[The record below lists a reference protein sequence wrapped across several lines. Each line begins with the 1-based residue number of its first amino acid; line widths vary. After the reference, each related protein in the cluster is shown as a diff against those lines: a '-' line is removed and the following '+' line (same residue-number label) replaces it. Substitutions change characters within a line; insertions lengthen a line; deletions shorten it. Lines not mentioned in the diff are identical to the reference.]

1 MPNPEHNLLILG
13 AGGMLATAF
22 AQLLVERGITHRLAG
37 QADFDLTDP
46 AAVNQAVTNNY
57 TAVINCAAY
66 TAVDAAEEHE
76 DLATAVNGHAVAT
89 LAHACQQADA
99 LLVNYSTDYVFDGNA
114 TSPYTTDQPRDP
126 LNAYGRSKAVG
137 EAALEASNARW
148 LNIRTS
154 WLYAPWGNNFVLT
167 MARLTRDKAALQVV
181 DDQRGRP
188 TSAQHLATSTLAMIE
203 ADATGHHHITD
214 GGECTWF
221 EFTQAIA
228 DILGH
233 TCDIQPCNS
242 DQYPRP
248 AKRPAYSVLDGSK
261 TEDLIGPAPHW
272 KDNLA
277 SVLNNVKAETT
288 PAA

>member
-1 MPNPEHNLLILG
+1 MPTPDHNLLILG

-22 AQLLVERGITHRLAG
+22 AQLLTERGLPHRLAG

-46 AAVNQAVTNNY
+46 AAVNDAITPDL

-89 LAHACQQADA
+89 LADACHTADA
-99 LLVNYSTDYVFDGNA
+99 LLVNYSTDYVFPGNA
-114 TSPYTTDQPRDP
+114 TSPYTADQNRNP

-137 EAALEASNARW
+137 ETALEASSTRW
-148 LNIRTS
+148 MNIRTS
-154 WLYAPWGNNFVLT
+154 WLYAPWGKNFVLT
-167 MARLTRDKAALQVV
+167 MARLTHDKDTLKVV

-188 TSAQHLATSTLAMIE
+188 TSAQHLAASTLAMIE
-203 ADATGHHHITD
+203 AGATGHHHITD
-214 GGECTWF
+214 GGECTWH

-228 DILGH
+228 DILGNS
-233 TCDIQPCNS
+233 CDIQPCTS
-242 DQYPRP
+242 DQYPLP
-248 AKRPAYSVLDGSK
+248 AKRPAYSVLDLSK
-261 TEDLIGPAPHW
+261 TETLIGPPPHW
-272 KDNLA
+272 RDNLIA
-277 SVLNNVKAETT
+277 VLNTVKAETT